1 MRVLTVCVC
10 LFTLVQTF
18 AQEAW
23 TQLNDFPNAS
33 CCGSS
38 FELLN
43 ETYVV
48 IPVSE
53 EEYAVYRYEVAS
65 DNFSFA
71 FDLPSSFNAP
81 FVINDQIYGVDLSG
95 DESVN
100 VWMYDPIL
108 DDLIQK
114 NDAVTSFFTFGSFN
128 PLSWVIDGKAF
139 LGLPGN
145 TESASMLEYDEI
157 NDVWLQRAPS
167 PSGFDQLVSSFS
179 FNGKAYTIFGS
190 SDLGSE
196 PSYPNMWE
204 YDPVEDSWEE
214 KVSFPDL
221 GRLGSAIF
229 AIGEYVYV
237 GVGAIFLSIA
247 EKSFY
252 RYNLNDDSWQVI
264 ENPNHFSIAP
274 FSFSIGEF
282 GYFGGGYA
290 FDESTQSEQNLS
302 SVYRLDP
309 EFLSTRDVSD
319 PALALYPNPAENVLH
334 IKNLPSNATL
344 TIFDVLGK
352 ELSIDLNNTN
362 KINVSNV
369 ASGLYFLNVV
379 TPAGKEVLKFIKK

>member
-1 MRVLTVCVC
+1 MRVLIVCVC

-190 SDLGSE
+190 SDLASE

-204 YDPVEDSWEE
+204 YDPVGDSWEE

-237 GVGAIFLSIA
+237 GLGAIFLSIA

-369 ASGLYFLNVV
+369 ASGLYFFNVV